1 VDALKTRS
9 GAAARDRETGRGER
23 SAWSMA
29 RIRVLHTLKRRP
41 FIFGT
46 LVVFFALYYY
56 RPEDFIRPL
65 AYIPMAKI
73 AGGIGFFGL
82 IFAIMGG
89 GNLRVPRAIKI
100 LWVLLVQ
107 MTLCIPLSLW
117 PGNAFGTVF
126 GSFAKAVVVA
136 MLIGMSV
143 VTLGEIRKL
152 LWIQASAITLVTFL
166 SIATHNYGPEGRL
179 SGIQNSI
186 LANPNDLAINIA
198 ITFPLVLAFLLHARG
213 LTKLL
218 WAVGLGF
225 LCLGVVLTGSR
236 SGLLALI
243 TSIIACVWGYGIQ
256 GKRRHLVVATV
267 VLFVL
272 GFGAAMSSSYYRA
285 RVLSIVIGRG
295 SGETVEA
302 AESAESRK
310 ELLKLSVMT
319 ALQHPILGVG
329 PGCFSVMSGTGWKV
343 AHNAYTELAAESG
356 IPALVLFL
364 MALAAAFKNIVQ
376 IRKSR
381 EYRENPEFALF
392 TQALWA
398 GLAAYMTGSFFA
410 STEYNLYPYFV
421 IGYTCA
427 MVRITSVS
435 LPAGDEKA
443 PMLSRWSMPVA
454 ESLRSSRF
462 VDSQFRR
469 NNRKKLI
476 AENR

>member
-1 VDALKTRS
+1 VVALKTRS
-9 GAAARDRETGRGER
+9 GTAVRDREPGRGQR
-23 SAWSMA
+23 FAWSAVRA
-29 RIRVLHTLKRRP
+29 RTIDTLKRRP

-56 RPEDFIRPL
+56 RPEDFITPL
-65 AYIPMAKI
+65 AYIPMAKV
-73 AGGIGFFGL
+73 AGGLGFFGL

-89 GNLRVPRAIKI
+89 GSLKVPRAIKI
-100 LWVLLVQ
+100 LWVLLLQ

-117 PGNAFGTVF
+117 PGNAFSTVF
-126 GSFAKAVVVA
+126 GGFAKAVVVA
-136 MLIGMSV
+136 MLIGMVV

-166 SIATHNYGPEGRL
+166 SIAMRNYGQENRL
-179 SGIQNSI
+179 RGIQNSI
-186 LANPNDLAINIA
+186 LANPNDLAMNIA
-198 ITFPLVLAFLLHARG
+198 ITFPLVLAFLLRARG
-213 LTKLL
+213 LTKLV
-218 WAVGLGF
+218 WTAGLAF
-225 LCLGVVLTGSR
+225 LGLGVVLTGSR

-243 TSIIACVWGYGIQ
+243 TSICACVWEYGIK
-256 GKRRHLVVATV
+256 GKRRQLVLATI
-267 VLFVL
+267 VLFVV

-285 RVLSIVIGRG
+285 RVLSIVLGKVE
-295 SGETVEA
+295 GETAEA
-302 AESAESRK
+302 VASAESRK

-319 ALQHPILGVG
+319 ALKHPILGVG
-329 PGCFSVMSGTGWKV
+329 PGSFPLMTEAGWKV

-364 MALAAAFKNIVQ
+364 MALAAAFKNVIQ

-381 EYRENPEFALF
+381 EYREDPEFALF
-392 TQALWA
+392 TQAMWA

-435 LPAGDEKA
+435 APASEEKA
-443 PMLSRWSMPVA
+443 SGLRSWSMPVA
-454 ESLRSSRF
+454 ESLKFS
-462 VDSQFRR
+462 
-469 NNRKKLI
+469 
-476 AENR
+476 